1 MKTCPYC
8 AEQIEDDATRCVYC
22 RNDLGPAAPAGPP
35 QPVAPPP
42 QEQQPVAPPPLV
54 TPPQEQQPVAPPPQ
68 GPPPATYGQPPA
80 DQPAPGQPSYGQ
92 QPPAGTGYA
101 AVQPPPPPSAPAA
114 VVVGE
119 GALHFSHSGERY
131 ILGYGTDFFGIWD
144 RLVPGPAALRF
155 PRTDDGWNQA
165 WGQFS
170 AREPRAMA
178 VPTRGMAPPDVRVTG
193 REFRD
198 PHKLATWAWA
208 LVGAASLM
216 ALITLPLRIAQLNTL
231 HDYMN
236 GLATLTDVNDATSR
250 ASGVGVF
257 AAIASAAAIVL
268 WLVWQFRSQSN
279 LPGLGAQGMKY
290 SPGWV
295 VGWWFIPVAWWVMP
309 FRTMRELWLASDPEA
324 GAADWGMRRLTP
336 LIPLWWTFWILRWAL
351 AIISG
356 ATSSSSAPGQAMF
369 TYTPEQLLHRV
380 SWGIWSDVAYIVAGI
395 FAILVIRDI
404 DRRQRERR
412 AKVQGWHGQ
421 PASGA

>member
-1 MKTCPYC
+1 
-8 AEQIEDDATRCVYC
+8 
-22 RNDLGPAAPAGPP
+22 
-35 QPVAPPP
+35 
-42 QEQQPVAPPPLV
+42 
-54 TPPQEQQPVAPPPQ
+54 
-68 GPPPATYGQPPA
+68 
-80 DQPAPGQPSYGQ
+80 
-92 QPPAGTGYA
+92 
-101 AVQPPPPPSAPAA
+101 
-114 VVVGE
+114 VGE

-131 ILGYGTDFFGIWD
+131 ILGYGGDFFGIWD
-144 RLVPGPAALRF
+144 RTIPGPAVLRF

-165 WGQFS
+165 WGQFA

-178 VPTRGMAPPDVRVTG
+178 VPTRGTAPPDVRVTG
-193 REFRD
+193 REYRD
-198 PHKLATWAWA
+198 AHTLATWAWA

-216 ALITLPLRIAQLNTL
+216 ALITLPLRIAQLHTL

-236 GLATLTDVNDATSR
+236 GLATIADVNDATSR
-250 ASGVGVF
+250 AGGIGVF

-279 LPGLGAQGMKY
+279 LPGLGATGMRY

-309 FRTMRELWLASDPEA
+309 FRTIRELWLASDPEA
-324 GAADWGMRRLTP
+324 GAADWGMRKLSP

-356 ATSSSSAPGQAMF
+356 ATSSSSAPGQSMF

-380 SWGIWSDVAYIVAGI
+380 SWGIWSDAAYIVAGI
-395 FAILVIRDI
+395 LAILVIRDI

-412 AKVQGWHGQ
+412 ARVQGWHGQ
-421 PASGA
+421 PAHGA